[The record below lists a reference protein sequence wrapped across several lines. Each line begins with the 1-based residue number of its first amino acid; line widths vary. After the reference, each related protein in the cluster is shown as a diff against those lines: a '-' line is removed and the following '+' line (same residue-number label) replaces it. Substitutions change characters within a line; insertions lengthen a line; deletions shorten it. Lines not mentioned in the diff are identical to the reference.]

1 MNRRWKSIFMVLLVT
16 LMLVAVTGTAMA
28 YKKNH
33 YTKNLQYTCQWGA
46 SEVYSLGPQ
55 QCIGNFSMYQ

>member
-1 MNRRWKSIFMVLLVT
+1 MNRRWKNILTVFLVV
-16 LMLVAVTGTAMA
+16 LMLVLVTGTAMA

-33 YTKNLQYTCQWGA
+33 YTQTWQYTCQWGA
-46 SEVYSLGPQ
+46 SEVFSLGPQ